1 MKQFALVASF
11 LLFLFHTP
19 LGWSQESKIIEIQ
32 KAGGSSQDEEK
43 FPGANILFKDKQNR
57 VHLFHEGALVVSDR
71 AYFYGKSNF
80 FKAEGTVVF
89 TQGDSLRMTC
99 DYIEYD
105 GNSKKAKAWG
115 NVFLKRPD
123 TTLRT
128 DTLYLNRA
136 EKRAFYNTKGVI
148 VDSTSTLTSNKGTY
162 FMDQKK
168 YRFVSEVNIVNPDYT
183 VNSQQLD
190 YYTESH
196 HAYLYGQ
203 SRIVGETYEIL
214 CEQGFYDLNVEKGY
228 FKKNAVIFYDQKII
242 EGDSLYFE
250 NNKQY
255 AAASRNISILDSL
268 NNSLIKGHYGEIF
281 KAKDSAIITQQA
293 LAINLI
299 ENDSLFIHADTL
311 MATGVPEKKVLR
323 GFYDVR
329 IFKSDLK
336 GRADSIYIDQ
346 AIGLTKLH
354 HRPLTEQEE
363 QVFTEADRNQK
374 NPVLWFDESQMTG
387 NEIYLISN
395 KETNALDSLKIRG
408 NAYIIEKDS
417 LSTEGY
423 NQIQGGLLDGVFK
436 EGRLDNIVVTKN
448 TQMIYYLYNDED
460 LALIGIDKT
469 TCSAMKMQ
477 FENGEIGDITFLVAP
492 EGDVFPEEDI
502 PENERT
508 LKGFIW
514 RKEERPESVEDLF
527 REEEKRTPNQPL
539 PNDPKKVEEEKATL

>member
-1 MKQFALVASF
+1 MKPTAFVSV
-11 LLFLFHTP
+11 LFLFLIG
-19 LGWSQESKIIEIQ
+19 LGMAWSQEAKIIEIQ
-32 KAGGSSQDEEK
+32 KAGGSTQDENK
-43 FPGANILFKDKQNR
+43 FPGANILFKDKQSR
-57 VHLFHEGALVVSDR
+57 VHLFHEGALIVSDR

-99 DYIEYD
+99 NYIEYD
-105 GNSKKAKAWG
+105 GTTKKAKAWG

-123 TTLRT
+123 TSLRT
-128 DTLYLNRA
+128 DTLYLDRA
-136 EKRAFYNTKGVI
+136 KQIAYYNTKGVI

-168 YRFVSEVNIVNPDYT
+168 YRFISEVNIVNPDYR

-190 YYTESH
+190 YYTETN
-196 HAYLYGQ
+196 HAYLYGK

-214 CEQGFYDLNVEKGY
+214 CEQGFYDMSVEKGY
-228 FKKNAVIFYDQKII
+228 FKKNATIFYDQKII

-250 NNKQY
+250 NNRQY
-255 AAASRNISILDSL
+255 AAATNNISILDSI

-281 KAKDSAIITQQA
+281 KAKDSAIITRRA
-293 LAINLI
+293 LAINLV

-311 MATGVPEKKVLR
+311 MATGVPEKKILR

-329 IFKSDLK
+329 IFKTDLK
-336 GRADSIYIDQ
+336 GRSDSIYIDQ
-346 AIGLTKLH
+346 STGLTKLL
-354 HRPLTEQEE
+354 HRPLTEKEE

-374 NPVLWFDESQMTG
+374 NPVLWFEESQMTG

-395 KETNALDSLKIRG
+395 TETKALDSLKIRG
-408 NAYIIEKDS
+408 NAFIIEKDS
-417 LSTEGY
+417 LSVNGY
-423 NQIQGGLLDGVFK
+423 NQIQGGILDGVFK
-436 EGRLDNIVVTKN
+436 EGRLDNIEVTKN

-469 TCSAMKMQ
+469 TCSAMKMD

-492 EGDVFPEEDI
+492 EGNVYPEEDI

-508 LKGFIW
+508 LKGFVW
-514 RKEERPESVEDLF
+514 RIEERPEKVEDLF
-527 REEEKRTPNQPL
+527 DPEKNSKSEKLPQGVEEKETPSP
-539 PNDPKKVEEEKATL
+539 